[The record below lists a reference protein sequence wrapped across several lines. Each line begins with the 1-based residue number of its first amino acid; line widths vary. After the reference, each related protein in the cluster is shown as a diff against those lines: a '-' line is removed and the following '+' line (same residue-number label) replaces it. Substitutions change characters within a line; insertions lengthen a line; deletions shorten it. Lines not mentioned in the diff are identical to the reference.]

1 MGRSRI
7 SCITNW
13 LILHA
18 GRLENSV
25 IVVSVKAD
33 RAYAMA
39 SRAGRPAVEGADGR
53 KAETPQA
60 WTSNPA
66 PGGNVL
72 RKVGH
77 PVEPVVRIEITTS
90 RLGRKKC

>member
-33 RAYAMA
+33 RAYAKA

-60 WTSNPA
+60 WASSPA
-66 PGGNVL
+66 PRGNVL
-72 RKVGH
+72 RKTGH
-77 PVEPVVRIEITTS
+77 PVESVVRIGITTR
-90 RLGRKKC
+90 RLGREKC